1 MQRADSLEKTD
12 AGKDWR
18 KEDRGARE
26 DERVGSHYW
35 LNGLMF
41 EQTLRDSEGQGSLAW
56 CSPWA
61 HKESDTTWGLNN
73 KQRVSWPKLTPLSG
87 SISNDRLMA
96 EGRTE
101 GIKPWLLSLTRTTL
115 QCLSSAKVLCGIG
128 YCYCC
133 SCLNGWSLNTC
144 VQSCYCC
151 TLEVLISRKV
161 PKKLRAYTFLP
172 QILFTIRIKPA
183 SPSHSWVFY
192 SWEINAYS
200 FPYFIFNPVSILLI
214 LKGNYYTQIVKY

>member
-1 MQRADSLEKTD
+1 
-12 AGKDWR
+12 
-18 KEDRGARE
+18 
-26 DERVGSHYW
+26 
-35 LNGLMF
+35 MF

-61 HKESDTTWGLNN
+61 HTESDTTWGLNN
-73 KQRVSWPKLTPLSG
+73 KQRVSWHKLTPLSR

-101 GIKPWLLSLTRTTL
+101 GIRPWFLSLTRTTL

-133 SCLNGWSLNTC
+133 SCINGCSLNTC

-161 PKKLRAYTFLP
+161 PKKLRVYTFLS

-183 SPSHSWVFY
+183 SPYSWIFH
-192 SWEINAYS
+192 SWEINALS
-200 FPYFIFNPVSILLI
+200 FPSYFFNPVSILLI
-214 LKGNYYTQIVKY
+214 LKWNYYTQIVKY